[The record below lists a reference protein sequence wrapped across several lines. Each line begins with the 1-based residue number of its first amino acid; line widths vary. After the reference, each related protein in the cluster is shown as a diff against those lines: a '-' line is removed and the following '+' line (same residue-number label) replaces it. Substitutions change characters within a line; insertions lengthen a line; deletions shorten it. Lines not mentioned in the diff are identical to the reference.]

1 MPRKVFVRHIGET
14 LKVSCQINSLPS
26 LLFISEENPYSI
38 PLAKNVL
45 CDAYEGTV

>member
-1 MPRKVFVRHIGET
+1 MRHIVET

-26 LLFISEENPYSI
+26 LIFISEKQPIEFI
-38 PLAKNVL
+38 PSVKFFL